1 VGMRFFNVWSEEG
14 SREDMLYRMLKDN
27 TAEYLTRHK
36 RDWIHVHDVVR
47 AICYLIPVL
56 MFFGG
61 GIVSAVLAT
70 VIYSIPPIVRLTC
83 LGLTQVSGTYSEVSR
98 SFGGTLIQTLRK
110 IKFPL
115 AVPSL
120 VIGFNQTV
128 IMAFEATYLGS
139 NGWLIKFQKNNLI
152 IDPWLKGDLIFPP
165 GEWFFKGSLEKE
177 ISIDKEIDI
186 ILLTQG
192 LPDHCHIP
200 TLEMFRK
207 DIPIICPKSAVETLK
222 KIGFSS
228 IKMLKPTEKTKLFN
242 LSFEA
247 TAGAPVPQIENGYIV
262 KDDQDNG
269 FYIEPHG
276 YLDEN
281 LNKQNLDAVIT
292 PTKNLE
298 LPLVGSFVKGA
309 DVIPKLINKFKPKY
323 ILSSTIGGDAKYSG
337 FLNNFISVQDYEEEL
352 DCNLVDLKSMQS
364 IMI

>member
-1 VGMRFFNVWSEEG
+1 M
-14 SREDMLYRMLKDN
+14 
-27 TAEYLTRHK
+27 T
-36 RDWIHVHDVVR
+36 
-47 AICYLIPVL
+47 
-56 MFFGG
+56 
-61 GIVSAVLAT
+61 
-70 VIYSIPPIVRLTC
+70 
-83 LGLTQVSGTYSEVSR
+83 
-98 SFGGTLIQTLRK
+98 
-110 IKFPL
+110 
-115 AVPSL
+115 
-120 VIGFNQTV
+120 
-128 IMAFEATYLGS
+128 FEATYLGS
-139 NGWLIKFQKNNLI
+139 NGWLIKFKKTNLI
-152 IDPWLKGDLIFPP
+152 IDPWLKGDLIFPL
-165 GEWFFKGSLEKE
+165 GEWFFKGSLEEE
-177 ISIDKEIDI
+177 ISIDKKIDI

-192 LPDHCHIP
+192 LPDHCHVP

-228 IKMLKPTEKTKLFN
+228 IKMLKPTEKTDQFD

-292 PTKNLE
+292 PTKNLQ
-298 LPLVGSFVKGA
+298 LPLLGSFVKGA
-309 DVIPKLINKFKPKY
+309 DVIPKLINKFNPKY
-323 ILSSTIGGDAKYSG
+323 ILSSTVGGDAKYSG

-352 DCNLVDLKSMQS
+352 NCNLVDLKVMQS

>member
-1 VGMRFFNVWSEEG
+1 M
-14 SREDMLYRMLKDN
+14 
-27 TAEYLTRHK
+27 
-36 RDWIHVHDVVR
+36 
-47 AICYLIPVL
+47 
-56 MFFGG
+56 
-61 GIVSAVLAT
+61 
-70 VIYSIPPIVRLTC
+70 
-83 LGLTQVSGTYSEVSR
+83 
-98 SFGGTLIQTLRK
+98 
-110 IKFPL
+110 
-115 AVPSL
+115 
-120 VIGFNQTV
+120 
-128 IMAFEATYLGS
+128 
-139 NGWLIKFQKNNLI
+139 
-152 IDPWLKGDLIFPP
+152 
-165 GEWFFKGSLEKE
+165 
-177 ISIDKEIDI
+177 IDKEIDI

-192 LPDHCHIP
+192 LPDHCHVP

-207 DIPIICPKSAVETLK
+207 DIPIICPKSAVEILI
-222 KIGFSS
+222 KIGFNSPNS
-228 IKMLKPTEKTKLFN
+228 PTPTDKTNYFN

-262 KDDQDNG
+262 KDDQNNG

-281 LNKQNLDAVIT
+281 LNKQNIDAVIT

-309 DVIPKLINKFKPKY
+309 DVIPKLINKFNPKY